1 MQLQLKSDNL
11 KEAMSKTYVTCNIK
25 NDSKSFYAYV
35 RSKQNVQDKV
45 GPLEDS
51 AGNIISQGFL
61 MAEDLNGYF
70 SSVFTKEDIS
80 SLPVA
85 DAKFQGAKSDYL
97 GPLVVTP
104 ELVAKKIKAMK
115 DNKSPGVDGIP
126 PKLLMETVEQISIPL
141 ARVFNLSL
149 KEGVVPFEWKE
160 ANIIPLFKKGSRNK
174 SDNYRPV
181 SLPSVICKLLERLIK
196 DHMVDFLV
204 KHKLLNSSQH
214 GFLKARSCL
223 TNMLCFWEEIT
234 KWIDMGSPV
243 DIIYLDLFSESF

>member
-1 MQLQLKSDNL
+1 MT
-11 KEAMSKTYVTCNIK
+11 ARV
-25 NDSKSFYAYV
+25 FYAYV

-141 ARVFNLSL
+141 AEYST
-149 KEGVVPFEWKE
+149 
-160 ANIIPLFKKGSRNK
+160 
-174 SDNYRPV
+174 
-181 SLPSVICKLLERLIK
+181 C
-196 DHMVDFLV
+196 H
-204 KHKLLNSSQH
+204 
-214 GFLKARSCL
+214 
-223 TNMLCFWEEIT
+223 
-234 KWIDMGSPV
+234 
-243 DIIYLDLFSESF
+243 